1 MTDEPVLDL
10 RAERLSVDDFV
21 KLTNQITAK
30 R

>member
-1 MTDEPVLDL
+1 LLDL

-21 KLTNQITAK
+21 KLTNMIVAN